1 MNIVYLAQQQTT
13 PLGPEFGKASPIGL
27 LVIVALVVVVIYLGW
42 AFGRRQRRLARRQ
55 AFAEARGLN
64 VFDEKA
70 IDEAM
75 AAEGLLGNDKKHLI

>member
-1 MNIVYLAQQQTT
+1 MDLLIFAQQQST

-27 LVIVALVVVVIYLGW
+27 LIIVALLVVVIYLGW
-42 AFGRRQRRLARRQ
+42 AFARRQRRLARRQ
-55 AFAEARGLN
+55 AFAEARGIN

-70 IDEAM
+70 VDEAM

>member
-1 MNIVYLAQQQTT
+1 MDLLILAQQQDT

-27 LVIVALVVVVIYLGW
+27 LVIVALLVVVIYLGW
-42 AFGRRQRRLARRQ
+42 AFSRRQRRLVRRQ

-70 IDEAM
+70 VDEAM
-75 AAEGLLGNDKKHLI
+75 AAEGLLGKDKKHLI

>member
-1 MNIVYLAQQQTT
+1 MDILYLAQQQTT

-27 LVIVALVVVVIYLGW
+27 LIIVALAFIVIYLGW
-42 AFGRRQRRLARRQ
+42 AFARRQKRLARRQ

-64 VFDEKA
+64 VFDEKL

-75 AAEGLLGNDKKHLI
+75 AAEGLLGKDKKHLI

>member
-1 MNIVYLAQQQTT
+1 MDILYLAQQQNT

-42 AFGRRQRRLARRQ
+42 AFSRRQKRLLRRQ

-75 AAEGLLGNDKKHLI
+75 AAEGLLGDDKKHLI

>member
-1 MNIVYLAQQQTT
+1 MDLLIMAQQQNT

-27 LVIVALVVVVIYLGW
+27 FIIVALTVVVIYLGW
-42 AFGRRQRRLARRQ
+42 AFARRQRRLMRRQ
-55 AFAEARGLN
+55 AFAEARGIN

-70 IDEAM
+70 VDEAM